1 MLGYQSHDVKDLR
14 RQDNEA
20 DTPGL
25 LKGEEFGFYKR
36 QLVTDDLLQTSVFL
50 S

>member
-1 MLGYQSHDVKDLR
+1 MMKLIPQVV
-14 RQDNEA
+14 
-20 DTPGL
+20 
-25 LKGEEFGFYKR
+25 LKGEEFGFYER